1 MEEQNNGYLPQKKT
15 DGVIGNANIIEEINQ
30 DAKNDYKDKKRKRKI
45 TFAVLAVLSG
55 IVLFCAIILITASV
69 FFKIETVTV
78 KGNTCYDEEFL
89 LKTMGVEKGS
99 SIFLANQE
107 EYAKRVAGVCPMVY
121 SVRVDKTYPD
131 EIIIV
136 ITEETPS
143 YRFQTDGIW
152 SVVSKSGKVIYT
164 GNDITAFEGWE
175 SLMEITPPPVLEAVM
190 GYKIQYV
197 DSGDGI
203 AVSNVIDS
211 IEQSPLCE
219 KISFVKMESRF
230 DIRLK
235 YLDSF
240 EILIGN
246 KDDISVKLKF
256 ADKIISEL
264 KNGEKGTINVKN
276 AKKGYAILE

>member
-1 MEEQNNGYLPQKKT
+1 MEEQNNGYLPQEKS
-15 DGVIGNANIIEEINQ
+15 DSIIGNVNTIEEINQ
-30 DAKNDYKDKKRKRKI
+30 DAKNDYKDKKRKRRI
-45 TFAVLAVLSG
+45 TFAVLAVLLG
-55 IVLFCAIILITASV
+55 IVLFSAITVITAAL
-69 FFKIETVTV
+69 FFRIETVTV
-78 KGNTCYDEEFL
+78 EGNTCYDEEFL
-89 LKTMGVEKGS
+89 LKTMGVEKGD

-131 EIIIV
+131 KIAIV

-164 GNDITAFEGWE
+164 GNDITSFENWE

-190 GYKIQYV
+190 GYKIQYS

-203 AVSNVIDS
+203 AVPQVIEA
-211 IEQSPLCE
+211 IERSPLNG
-219 KISFVKMESRF
+219 KINFVKMDSRF
-230 DIRLK
+230 DIRLQ

-240 EILIGN
+240 EILLGN
-246 KDDISVKLKF
+246 KNDISVKLKF
-256 ADKIISEL
+256 ADKIINEL
-264 KNGEKGTINVKN
+264 KDGEKGTVNVKD